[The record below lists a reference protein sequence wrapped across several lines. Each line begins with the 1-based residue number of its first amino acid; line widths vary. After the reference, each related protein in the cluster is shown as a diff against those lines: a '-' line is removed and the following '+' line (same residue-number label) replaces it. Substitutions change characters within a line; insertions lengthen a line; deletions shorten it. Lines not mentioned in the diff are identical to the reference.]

1 MVEKDIK
8 VSLNELD
15 DICKM
20 FLSVY
25 SGFRLRVCKNDDE
38 EYTLSLDILSQENN
52 AVAYDDYYE
61 YDIGKIISLNN
72 VSVITEDVIKSLKDV
87 ISKKGSS
94 FPNKEVIKATISDN
108 IDKIK
113 EELKGLLL
121 EIAQGCNFCLGYN
134 SLETDED
141 NSSGI
146 DVWMENSKLH
156 AQEYYEGIYS
166 INYCPM
172 CGRKLKED

>member
-1 MVEKDIK
+1 MIEKYIK

-25 SGFRLRVCKNDDE
+25 SGFRLRVYKNDDE
-38 EYTLSLDILSQENN
+38 EYTLSLDIVSEENT
-52 AVAYDDYYE
+52 AAEYDDYYE
-61 YDIGKIISLNN
+61 YSLGKIISLDNI
-72 VSVITEDVIKSLKDV
+72 SAITEGVIKSLKDV
-87 ISKKGSS
+87 ISEKGSS
-94 FPNKEVIKATISDN
+94 FPDKEVIKVIISDN
-108 IDKIK
+108 INKIK

-134 SLETDED
+134 SLEADED
-141 NSSGI
+141 SSSGI